1 MEIKIYQIN
10 MDRDTNRI
18 AFSGLEQLEKYQ
30 GSSEIDSGI
39 YDEVFSGEVTCAGL
53 EDVFRVFNLEHPRG
67 YTGRSLSVSDI
78 VQVVSSTDVAPGF
91 YFCDSF
97 GFQEVS
103 FDLEMVP
110 KARQND
116 TILVVL
122 LEPYKEARITEIGA
136 SLEAKQ
142 AVVGGDLEA
151 IYPFSEDVAVVCN
164 SESKNLGM
172 PLNRAMRMEGSAEIF
187 DIVAG
192 PCFICDCS
200 GESFGSLTPE
210 QAQRYAK
217 MFQQPEH
224 FYNINGKIHAV
235 PYHPEPENST
245 RDDRSR

>member
-10 MDRDTNRI
+10 MDRDANRI
-18 AFSGLEQLEKYQ
+18 ALSQLEKYQ
-30 GSSEIDSGI
+30 GSPEIDSGV
-39 YDEVFSGEVTCAGL
+39 YDEVFSGEVSCTGL
-53 EDVFRVFNLEHPRG
+53 EDVFRMFNLEHPQG
-67 YTGRSLSVSDI
+67 YSGRSLSVSDI
-78 VQVVSSTDVAPGF
+78 VQVMSSTDVVPGF
-91 YFCDSF
+91 YFCDTI

-103 FDLEMVP
+103 FDPELVP

-172 PLNRAMRMEGSAEIF
+172 PLNRAMRMEGSKEIF

-200 GESFGSLTPE
+200 GECFASLSPE

-217 MFQQPEH
+217 MFRQPEH

-235 PYHPEPENST
+235 PYHPEPEK
-245 RDDRSR
+245 RPQEDLSR